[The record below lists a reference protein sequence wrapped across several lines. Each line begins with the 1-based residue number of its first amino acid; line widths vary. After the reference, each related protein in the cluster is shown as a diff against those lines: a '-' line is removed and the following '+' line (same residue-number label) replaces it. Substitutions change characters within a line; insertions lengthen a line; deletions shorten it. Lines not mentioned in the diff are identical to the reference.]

1 MLSSYCDEF
10 GHADDPTKRVMGVAG
25 LLARSDAWSQFVP
38 DWDSI
43 CDEEHVPKPFHM
55 VDFVHQKEDFK
66 IGWESEEKR
75 LRVLGRLLSAVEN
88 IHAMPIGA
96 AVVLDD
102 FRNLSESQRERLR
115 SPYFVAFQEVTYNM
129 AFATALLGEQEKVS
143 MVYAKLKKFTGPAE
157 QLWNAIREANLVGYW
172 MDNYKTAE
180 PSQACPLQAA
190 DIWAYSLGHHG
201 EHHPPKKREA
211 HFAYQRFV
219 SMALSNVDGPKFFS
233 YFDRAHLLA
242 KLGEF

>member
-25 LLARSDAWSQFVP
+25 LLAPSDAWSQFVP
-38 DWDSI
+38 EWDSI
-43 CDEEHVPKPFHM
+43 CDGEHVPKPFHM
-55 VDFVHQKEDFK
+55 VDFVHQKEGFK

-75 LRVLGRLLSAVEN
+75 LRVLDRLLSAVEN

-96 AVVLDD
+96 AVVLND
-102 FRNLSESQRERLR
+102 FRNLSESQKSRLK

-129 AFATALLGEQEKVS
+129 AFATALLGPQEKVS

-157 QLWNAIREANLVGYW
+157 ELWNAIKEANLVGHS
-172 MDNYKTAE
+172 MDSYTPAE
-180 PSQACPLQAA
+180 PLQALPLQAA
-190 DIWAYSLGHHG
+190 DIWAYSLGHHF
-201 EHHPPKKREA
+201 EHTPPKKKEA
-211 HFAYQRFV
+211 QFAYQQLV
-219 SMALSNVDGPKFFS
+219 SMALSNVDGPKFFT

>member
-1 MLSSYCDEF
+1 MLCSYCDEF

-25 LLARSDAWSQFVP
+25 LLARTEAWAQFVSK
-38 DWDSI
+38 WDSI
-43 CDEEHVPKPFHM
+43 CDEENVPKPFHM

-75 LRVLGRLLSAVEN
+75 LRVLDRLLSEVEN
-88 IHAMPIGA
+88 IHSMPIGA

-102 FRNLSESQRERLR
+102 FRNLSESQKSRLR

-129 AFATALLGEQEKVS
+129 AFATALLGPQERVS

-157 QLWNAIREANLVGYW
+157 GLWNAIKEANLVGHSMAIY
-172 MDNYKTAE
+172 TPAE
-180 PSQACPLQAA
+180 PLQAVPLQAA

-201 EHHPPKKREA
+201 EHNPPKKKEA

-219 SMALSNVDGPKFFS
+219 SMALSNVDGPKFFT
-233 YFDRAHLLA
+233 YFDRAQLLA